1 MFLEECITT
10 NIKDKNL
17 VVHCGGHT
25 GQEFELY
32 EKSGFFEVLW
42 IEAIPDLADFLKS
55 KFHGNPG
62 HRVINTAL
70 WSKSDE
76 ILDFHISSNAKA
88 SSSILTMKNHRSSFP
103 EVHVSDVIKIR
114 TKTLDEIMAENLN
127 VSLLL
132 LDLQGVELE
141 VLKGAEETL
150 KRTEF
155 IYTEVSLTEL
165 YTKQALF
172 SDILI
177 FLNNQSF
184 FLHSFEIVEKSG
196 HGNAFF
202 TKIDLGNETT
212 SETLIK
218 IKDLELHF
226 SKRSRT
232 VRAASKLLFLVFG
245 VRHFLLRRG
254 IPIRLMRR
262 PEYLKKRAKG

>member
-1 MFLEECITT
+1 
-10 NIKDKNL
+10 
-17 VVHCGGHT
+17 
-25 GQEFELY
+25 
-32 EKSGFFEVLW
+32 
-42 IEAIPDLADFLKS
+42 
-55 KFHGNPG
+55 
-62 HRVINTAL
+62 
-70 WSKSDE
+70 
-76 ILDFHISSNAKA
+76 
-88 SSSILTMKNHRSSFP
+88 MKNHRSSFP